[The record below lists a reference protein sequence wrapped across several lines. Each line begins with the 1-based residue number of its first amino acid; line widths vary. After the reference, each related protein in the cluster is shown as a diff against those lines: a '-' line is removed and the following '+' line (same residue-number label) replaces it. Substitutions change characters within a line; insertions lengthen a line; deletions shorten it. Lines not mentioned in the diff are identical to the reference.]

1 MEAVVLVVETFGLT
15 HLKLHPKDQVVV
27 VVEEQ
32 PILLFRVDLVD
43 HKVILLDQVME
54 MLLPMVVAAVVVPV
68 VLVVLVLHLLL
79 HINMVEVDMVFN
91 FQQHLEIQYPYQHQH
106 LLLV

>member
-1 MEAVVLVVETFGLT
+1 
-15 HLKLHPKDQVVV
+15 VVV

-54 MLLPMVVAAVVVPV
+54 MLLLMVVVEAVVPV
-68 VLVVLVLHLLL
+68 VLVVRVLHLV
-79 HINMVEVDMVFN
+79 HHYNMVEVVQVFN
-91 FQQHLEIQYPYQHQH
+91 FLPLSVIPVK
-106 LLLV
+106 LLD